1 MRKFRLINSEGSS
14 FDLNSQAA
22 FFHSVDGFGYKDET
36 QYEQIGTD
44 YYALEDSFAQG
55 KMTGQIVFA
64 GDNPY
69 DKYREFTRFVRAVP
83 LTLVYEM
90 EEVFKVPVRLT
101 EIGKAELEKGGK
113 FLNCDVV
120 FSAAG
125 LFYKTVQK
133 YSETI
138 SVGGKV
144 YPYEY
149 TYSYA
154 DVSQNTV
161 MIDSDSYEDSPCRI
175 TIYGPAINPIWKHYV
190 NNELYEIGRY
200 DGTIP
205 DDHKLVIDSTNI
217 PYSITE
223 RGVSDE
229 IVADRYQSCDFTT
242 ERFFNLQHGT
252 NRISVTHDGLNTV
265 NVLVEGKISYETV

>member
-1 MRKFRLINSEGSS
+1 MRKFRLINAEGSS

-55 KMTGQIVFA
+55 QMKGQIVFA
-64 GDNPY
+64 GKDPY
-69 DKYREFTRFVRAVP
+69 GKYREFTKFVRAVP

-90 EEVFKVPVRLT
+90 DEVFRVPVRLT
-101 EIGKAELEKGGK
+101 EIGKAELEKGGN
-113 FLNCDVV
+113 FLNCDVT
-120 FSAAG
+120 FLAAG

-190 NNELYEIGRY
+190 NNELYEIGKY

-229 IVADRYQSCDFTT
+229 IVADRYQLCDFTT
-242 ERFFNLQHGT
+242 ERFFHLQHGT
-252 NRISVTHDGLNTV
+252 NRISVTHDGLNMV

>member
-1 MRKFRLINSEGSS
+1 MRKFKLINAEGSS
-14 FDLNSQAA
+14 FDLNSKAA
-22 FFHSVDGFGYKDET
+22 FFHSVEGFGYKDNT

-44 YYALEDSFAQG
+44 FYALDEIFQQGQMRG
-55 KMTGQIVFA
+55 KMLFA

-69 DKYREFTRFVRAVP
+69 SKYREFTRFVRATP

-90 EEVFKVPVRLT
+90 DEVFRVPVRLI
-101 EIGKAELEKGGK
+101 EIGKAELENGGR

-120 FSAAG
+120 FLAAG

-138 SVGGKV
+138 SIGGKV
-144 YPYEY
+144 YPYQY

-154 DVSQNTV
+154 DMSMNTI
-161 MIDSDSYEDSPCRI
+161 MIDSDSYEDSPCKI
-175 TIYGPAINPIWKHYV
+175 TIFGPAENPVWKHYV

-205 DDHKLVIDSTNI
+205 ADHKLVIDSTSI

-229 IVADRYQSCDFTT
+229 IVADRYQYCDFTT
-242 ERFFNLQHGT
+242 ERFFNLQYGT
-252 NRISVTHDGLNTV
+252 NRISVTHDGLNMV

>member
-1 MRKFRLINSEGSS
+1 MRKFKLINAEGSS
-14 FDLNSQAA
+14 FDLNSKAA
-22 FFHSVDGFGYKDET
+22 FFHSVEGFGYKDST
-36 QYEQIGTD
+36 QYEQIGTEF
-44 YYALEDSFAQG
+44 YALDEMFSQGQMQG
-55 KMTGQIVFA
+55 KILFA
-64 GDNPY
+64 GDEPY
-69 DKYREFTRFVRAVP
+69 VKYREFTRFVRAVP
-83 LTLVYEM
+83 LTLIYEM
-90 EEVFKVPVRLT
+90 EETFRVPVRLI
-101 EIGKAELEKGGK
+101 EIGKGELEKGGK
-113 FLNCDVV
+113 ILNCDVV

-149 TYSYA
+149 TYSYS
-154 DVSQNTV
+154 DVSQNTI
-161 MIDSDSYEDSPCRI
+161 MIDSDSYEDSPCKI
-175 TIYGPAINPIWKHYV
+175 TIFGPAENPVWKHYV

-205 DDHKLVIDSTNI
+205 DDHKLVIDSTSV

-229 IVADRYQSCDFTT
+229 IVADRYQYCDFTT
-242 ERFFNLQHGT
+242 ERFFHLQHGT
-252 NRISVTHDGLNTV
+252 NRISVTHDGLNMV

>member
-1 MRKFRLINSEGSS
+1 MRKFKLINAEGSS
-14 FDLNSQAA
+14 FDLNSKAA
-22 FFHSVDGFGYKDET
+22 FFHSVEGFGFKDNT

-44 YYALEDSFAQG
+44 FYALDEIFSQG
-55 KMTGQIVFA
+55 QMRGKILFA
-64 GDNPY
+64 GDEPY
-69 DKYREFTRFVRAVP
+69 AKYREFTRFVRAVP

-90 EEVFKVPVRLT
+90 EETYRVPVRLI
-101 EIGKAELEKGGK
+101 EIGKAELEKGAK

-120 FSAAG
+120 FLAAG

-133 YSETI
+133 HSETI

-154 DVSQNTV
+154 DISQNTI
-161 MIDSDSYEDSPCRI
+161 MIDSDSYEDSPCKI
-175 TIYGPAINPIWKHYV
+175 TIFGPAENPVWKHYV
-190 NNELYEIGRY
+190 NNDLYEIGRY

-205 DDHKLVIDSTNI
+205 DDHKLVIDSTSV

-229 IVADRYQSCDFTT
+229 IVADRYQYCDFTT
-242 ERFFNLQHGT
+242 ERFFHLQHGT
-252 NRISVTHDGLNTV
+252 NRISVTHDGLNMV

>member
-1 MRKFRLINSEGSS
+1 MRKFRLINAEGSS

-55 KMTGQIVFA
+55 QMKGQIVFA
-64 GDNPY
+64 GKDPY
-69 DKYREFTRFVRAVP
+69 GKYREFTKFVRAVP

-90 EEVFKVPVRLT
+90 DEVFRVPVRLT
-101 EIGKAELEKGGK
+101 EIGKAELEKGGN
-113 FLNCDVV
+113 FLNCDVT
-120 FSAAG
+120 FLAAG

-190 NNELYEIGRY
+190 NNELYEIGKY

-229 IVADRYQSCDFTT
+229 VVADRYQLCDFTT
-242 ERFFNLQHGT
+242 ERFFHLQHGT
-252 NRISVTHDGLNTV
+252 NRISVTHDGLNMV